1 MTGLIALQQSAVTQL
16 GRGGGGTVQP
26 SCVDRARGGAA
37 TAAQVAAGTV
47 RSMRVGPGLNL
58 CAKRSSG
65 AENFFDLR
73 GYYRRTN
80 ITSPKP
86 HRRMD
91 IPSASAAMA
100 MTLHLASGANGI
112 AVPTATDVAKS
123 SAGIVLRRQISSE
136 QVP

>member
-65 AENFFDLR
+65 AEKFLIFAGITGGQILPR
-73 GYYRRTN
+73 QSLTEGWTYRR
-80 ITSPKP
+80 
-86 HRRMD
+86 H
-91 IPSASAAMA
+91 
-100 MTLHLASGANGI
+100 
-112 AVPTATDVAKS
+112 
-123 SAGIVLRRQISSE
+123 LRRWQ
-136 QVP
+136 